1 VNSVKQGAGWTL
13 GCFIVVIAICFVL
26 LVLGEF
32 AARTP

>member
-1 VNSVKQGAGWTL
+1 VNSVKQG
-13 GCFIVVIAICFVL
+13 CFVVVIAICFVL